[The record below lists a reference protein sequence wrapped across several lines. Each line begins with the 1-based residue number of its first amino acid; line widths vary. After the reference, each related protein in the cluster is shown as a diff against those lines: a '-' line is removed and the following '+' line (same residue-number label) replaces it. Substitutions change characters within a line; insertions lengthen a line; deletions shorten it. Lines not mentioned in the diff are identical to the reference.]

1 MPPVQGPLRFWHR
14 IVQRQGRYNIQSV
27 CVDCGQEIVA
37 AATEDIS
44 HWEYE
49 HACDSPPVVSRDV
62 EKQLDD
68 EGWLRRVGLLLSRIS
83 GRN

>member
-1 MPPVQGPLRFWHR
+1 MSPVQRQLRFWHR
-14 IVQRQGRYNIQSV
+14 IVQRQGKYHIQSV

-37 AATEDIS
+37 AATEEVLQ
-44 HWEYE
+44 WEYD
-49 HACDSPPVVSRDV
+49 HACDSPPAPCHEG